1 MEPLADQENSRPVA
15 IAEGRGNRV
24 ARVAA
29 LLLIAAMFG
38 VLGWSYA
45 HGGII
50 SVLLSSS
57 ESAAGK
63 VTALREFFGGFGPA
77 APAAYVVVVVLEVV
91 IAPLPGAILYAPGGI
106 IFGGFLGGLLSLVG
120 NVIGAGLACQIMRT
134 FLGLRAQRYFVESGL
149 RRYEERISSR
159 GAWVIFLL
167 RLNPLTSSDLV
178 SYAAGLTRLPVW
190 KLMLATLA
198 GMAPLCFAQAYF
210 ADGVLASYPS
220 LVYPLVVACV
230 VYAAVGIW
238 VMFALVRKGRRA
250 ERGSAAAVTSGVVAS
265 DEG

>member
-1 MEPLADQENSRPVA
+1 MDTLTDQEPAPPAAAVD
-15 IAEGRGNRV
+15 GRTHRA

-29 LLLIAAMFG
+29 VMLIAAMFG
-38 VLGWSYA
+38 VLAWSYSQ
-45 HGGII
+45 GGIV
-50 SVLLSSS
+50 SVLLSTS
-57 ESAAGK
+57 ESAGGK
-63 VTALREFFGGFGPA
+63 VAALREFFGGFGAA
-77 APAAYVVVVVLEVV
+77 APVAYVVFVVLEVV

-106 IFGGFLGGLLSLVG
+106 LFGGFLGGLLSLVG

-149 RRYEERISSR
+149 GKYEERITSR

-190 KLMLATLA
+190 KLMLATMA

-210 ADGVLASYPS
+210 ADGVLASFPS
-220 LVYPLVVACV
+220 LIYPLAVACV
-230 VYAAVGIW
+230 VYAAVAVW
-238 VMFALVRKGRRA
+238 VMFALVRQGRR
-250 ERGSAAAVTSGVVAS
+250 EVARRS
-265 DEG
+265 I